1 MVYLHTLGEKWSH
14 SMGNRLVNIPYMDPM
29 AVKQWEWD
37 EPKLCETVDDQQR
50 DQTLSPLNV
59 TRLLP
64 FE

>member
-1 MVYLHTLGEKWSH
+1 MVTFNGKSLGKYS
-14 SMGNRLVNIPYMDPM
+14 RPMDPM
-29 AVKQWEWD
+29 AVKQWEGD
-37 EPKLCETVDDQQR
+37 GPKLCETVDDQQR